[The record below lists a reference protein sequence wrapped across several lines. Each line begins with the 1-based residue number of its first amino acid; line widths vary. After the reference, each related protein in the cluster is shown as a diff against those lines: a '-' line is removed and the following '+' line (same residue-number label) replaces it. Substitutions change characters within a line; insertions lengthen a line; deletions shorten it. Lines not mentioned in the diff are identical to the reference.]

1 MIARRMSADG
11 IAHQVDGLEEL
22 LRALLDLMELP
33 AQLWKCKPSPTAE
46 DLSRGHLPDRPSG
59 VKGRRLGLI
68 AADCG

>member
-1 MIARRMSADG
+1 M
-11 IAHQVDGLEEL
+11 DGLEEL

-33 AQLWKCKPSPTAE
+33 AQIWKCKPSPTAE

-68 AADCG
+68 AAD